1 MSSAEEQKKFNEE
14 VKRGQS
20 DVKNLSDEVRFLD
33 NALRSIGATL
43 TAAIDDALD
52 GIKGVDTATKKVI
65 KSYERDLTNQIK
77 KVGVGLDKQLSL
89 QKKIR
94 AGQDVSAEL
103 EQIAAENAD
112 RRASIER
119 NIVSLQQ
126 ELVDAAGDDVEK
138 QEEIKQKIDDL
149 NNALTTQISLGE
161 NVTEELRNQNDEIQE
176 SLGGVTQ
183 LGAALDQFLN
193 KLGLGQLSNFLG
205 IDDAVKETQRMAGAA
220 REAGEEFDGNAAFT
234 QNLTSNLFSA
244 KTATVLLIGA
254 STKLFELFK
263 KSSDKS
269 AEIARTMGM
278 AQDEA
283 SAFKDQL
290 SGADDSFV
298 SFDTTIKEGLEA
310 VKGLNDGLGG
320 VALTFNKE
328 IITGA
333 AESMALMGLSAEATA
348 GMAKEAMIA
357 GKSFAA
363 LEQEQAKILVDTEK
377 EFGIRLDLSKVLD
390 EANKLTG
397 QARVNISKFPGGL
410 VKAVSLAK
418 SLGIEM
424 DAVASAAGQLL
435 DFEQSIEK
443 ELTAELMIGRDLN
456 LERARAAALQGDQ
469 ATLMQELVAQA
480 GSLEQLQGMNVL
492 QQNALA
498 EALGMSADQLA
509 ASLETGAALSTQKDE
524 DLARDEQALLAQN
537 KMIGAGEAMARAME
551 NAGDMMGKFTTA
563 LIIAS
568 GIAAGLAI
576 ILTFGTGTGI
586 LIAAAAATLAIIGAG
601 MALQNVSDGMIKP
614 GSGPFTITDGFGR
627 TAITDKND
635 GIAVSP
641 NISRDNTSSGGT
653 DMRTTNALLRQLV
666 AKREVVEIDGTNAGT
681 AFGTSARRIQ

>member
-1 MSSAEEQKKFNEE
+1 
-14 VKRGQS
+14 
-20 DVKNLSDEVRFLD
+20 D

-310 VKGLNDGLGG
+310 VKGL
-320 VALTFNKE
+320 
-328 IITGA
+328 
-333 AESMALMGLSAEATA
+333 
-348 GMAKEAMIA
+348 
-357 GKSFAA
+357 
-363 LEQEQAKILVDTEK
+363 
-377 EFGIRLDLSKVLD
+377 
-390 EANKLTG
+390 
-397 QARVNISKFPGGL
+397 
-410 VKAVSLAK
+410 
-418 SLGIEM
+418 
-424 DAVASAAGQLL
+424 
-435 DFEQSIEK
+435 
-443 ELTAELMIGRDLN
+443 
-456 LERARAAALQGDQ
+456 
-469 ATLMQELVAQA
+469 
-480 GSLEQLQGMNVL
+480 
-492 QQNALA
+492 
-498 EALGMSADQLA
+498 
-509 ASLETGAALSTQKDE
+509 
-524 DLARDEQALLAQN
+524 
-537 KMIGAGEAMARAME
+537 
-551 NAGDMMGKFTTA
+551 
-563 LIIAS
+563 
-568 GIAAGLAI
+568 
-576 ILTFGTGTGI
+576 
-586 LIAAAAATLAIIGAG
+586 
-601 MALQNVSDGMIKP
+601 
-614 GSGPFTITDGFGR
+614 
-627 TAITDKND
+627 
-635 GIAVSP
+635 
-641 NISRDNTSSGGT
+641 
-653 DMRTTNALLRQLV
+653 
-666 AKREVVEIDGTNAGT
+666 
-681 AFGTSARRIQ
+681 